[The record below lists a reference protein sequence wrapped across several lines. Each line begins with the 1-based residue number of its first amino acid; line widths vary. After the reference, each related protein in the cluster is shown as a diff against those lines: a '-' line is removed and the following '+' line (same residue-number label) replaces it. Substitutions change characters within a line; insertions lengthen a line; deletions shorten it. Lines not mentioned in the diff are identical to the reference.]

1 MDLERV
7 NKSNENNIGKPR
19 GYNLNSKYLILNKN
33 MTLQCCVSD
42 GAQGKQH
49 LVTITNL
56 KANILCTSPDLFDK
70 RLTHY

>member
-7 NKSNENNIGKPR
+7 NKNNEHNIGKPQ

-49 LVTITNL
+49 LN
-56 KANILCTSPDLFDK
+56 F
-70 RLTHY
+70 